1 MTCAWTDGRRNYRN
15 RIKRFMGRKGILLA
29 VALTALLA
37 AGCGGKKE
45 PVKTSEAET
54 SAPAETGTRAES
66 GTATQELPNP
76 MAEVKDVL
84 AFEAIGVHMVL
95 PEGAE
100 DTSFFIINQEV
111 ADARFSLD
119 GVAYTYRASDTAE
132 DFAGIFERFK
142 DEAISRNYDYGET
155 SLEVLI
161 KTTDSGGR
169 LASWEWG
176 STKYTLYTAAQ
187 VDDDTITDLTMHLV
201 ELSQYEK

>member
-1 MTCAWTDGRRNYRN
+1 MNRTKRRL
-15 RIKRFMGRKGILLA
+15 GRKGILLA

-111 ADARFSLD
+111 ADAQFTLD

-132 DFAGIFERFK
+132 DFAGIFERVK
-142 DEAISRNYDYGET
+142 DEAIAQNYDYGET

-187 VDDDTITDLTMHLV
+187 VDDETITDLTMNLV

>member
-1 MTCAWTDGRRNYRN
+1 MNRTKRRL
-15 RIKRFMGRKGILLA
+15 GRKGILLA

-45 PVKTSEAET
+45 PGKTSEAET

-111 ADARFSLD
+111 ADAQFTLD

-142 DEAISRNYDYGET
+142 DEAIAQNYDYGET

-169 LASWEWG
+169 LTSWEWG

>member
-1 MTCAWTDGRRNYRN
+1 MNRTKRRL
-15 RIKRFMGRKGILLA
+15 GRKGILLA

-111 ADARFSLD
+111 ADAQFTLD

-132 DFAGIFERFK
+132 DFAGIFERCK
-142 DEAISRNYDYGET
+142 DEAISRNYDYGEP

>member
-1 MTCAWTDGRRNYRN
+1 MN
-15 RIKRFMGRKGILLA
+15 RSKRFLGRKAILLA
-29 VALTALLA
+29 ITLTALLA
-37 AGCGGKKE
+37 AGCGSKKE
-45 PVKTSEAET
+45 PVKSSEAET
-54 SAPAETGTRAES
+54 SAPAETGTTSET
-66 GTATQELPNP
+66 GTEPQELPNP
-76 MAEVKDVL
+76 MVEVKDVL

-111 ADARFSLD
+111 ADARFTLN

-142 DEAISRNYDYGET
+142 DEVISQNYDYGET
-155 SLEVLI
+155 SLEVRI

-169 LASWEWG
+169 LAAWEWG

-187 VDDDTITDLTMHLV
+187 VDDDTITNLTMNLV
-201 ELSQYEK
+201 DLSQYEK

>member
-1 MTCAWTDGRRNYRN
+1 MNRTKRRL
-15 RIKRFMGRKGILLA
+15 GRKGILLA

-76 MAEVKDVL
+76 MAEGKDVL

>member
-1 MTCAWTDGRRNYRN
+1 MNRTKRRL
-15 RIKRFMGRKGILLA
+15 GRKGILLA
-29 VALTALLA
+29 IALTALLA
-37 AGCGGKKE
+37 AVCGSKKE

-111 ADARFSLD
+111 ADAQFTLD

>member
-1 MTCAWTDGRRNYRN
+1 MNRTKRRL
-15 RIKRFMGRKGILLA
+15 GRKGILLA

-111 ADARFSLD
+111 ADAQFTLD

-142 DEAISRNYDYGET
+142 DEAISRNYDYGDT

>member
-1 MTCAWTDGRRNYRN
+1 MN

-29 VALTALLA
+29 IALTALLA
-37 AGCGGKKE
+37 AGCGSKKE

-54 SAPAETGTRAES
+54 SAPAETDTTAETETGS
-66 GTATQELPNP
+66 QELPNP
-76 MAEVKDVL
+76 MTEVKDVL

-100 DTSFFIINQEV
+100 DASFFIINQEV
-111 ADARFSLD
+111 ADAQFTLD

-142 DEAISRNYDYGET
+142 DEAIAQNYDYGET

-169 LASWEWG
+169 LASWAWG

-187 VDDDTITDLTMHLV
+187 VEDDTITDLTMKLV

>member
-1 MTCAWTDGRRNYRN
+1 MN

-29 VALTALLA
+29 IALTALLA
-37 AGCGGKKE
+37 AGCGSKKE

-54 SAPAETGTRAES
+54 SAPAET
-66 GTATQELPNP
+66 ATEPEAGNQELPNP
-76 MAEVKDVL
+76 MVEVEDVL

-111 ADARFSLD
+111 AD
-119 GVAYTYRASDTAE
+119 
-132 DFAGIFERFK
+132 
-142 DEAISRNYDYGET
+142 EAIAQNYDYGET

-187 VDDDTITDLTMHLV
+187 VDDESITDLTMNLV

>member
-1 MTCAWTDGRRNYRN
+1 MN

-29 VALTALLA
+29 IALTALLA
-37 AGCGGKKE
+37 AGCGSKKE

-111 ADARFSLD
+111 ADAQFTLD

-142 DEAISRNYDYGET
+142 DEAIAQNYDYGET

-187 VDDDTITDLTMHLV
+187 VDDDTITDLTMNLV

>member
-1 MTCAWTDGRRNYRN
+1 MN
-15 RIKRFMGRKGILLA
+15 RTKRLLGRKGILLA

-111 ADARFSLD
+111 ADAQFTLD

-142 DEAISRNYDYGET
+142 DEAIAQNYDYGET

-187 VDDDTITDLTMHLV
+187 VDDESITDLTMNLV

>member
-1 MTCAWTDGRRNYRN
+1 MNQFRRL
-15 RIKRFMGRKGILLA
+15 FGRKGILLA

-37 AGCGGKKE
+37 AGCRGGQKE
-45 PVKTSEAET
+45 PAKASEAET
-54 SAPAETGTRAES
+54 SAPAET
-66 GTATQELPNP
+66 ATEPEAGNQELPNP
-76 MAEVKDVL
+76 MVEVEDVL

-100 DTSFFIINQEV
+100 DASFFIINQEV
-111 ADARFSLD
+111 ADAQFTLD

-169 LASWEWG
+169 LASWAWG

-187 VDDDTITDLTMHLV
+187 VEDDTITDLTMKLV

>member
-1 MTCAWTDGRRNYRN
+1 MNRTKRRL
-15 RIKRFMGRKGILLA
+15 GRKGILLA

-111 ADARFSLD
+111 ADAQFTLD

-142 DEAISRNYDYGET
+142 DEAIAQNYDYGET

>member
-1 MTCAWTDGRRNYRN
+1 MNRTKRRL
-15 RIKRFMGRKGILLA
+15 GRKGILLA

-111 ADARFSLD
+111 ADAQFTLD

-201 ELSQYEK
+201 ELSQYEE

>member
-1 MTCAWTDGRRNYRN
+1 MNRTKRRL
-15 RIKRFMGRKGILLA
+15 GRKGILLA

-37 AGCGGKKE
+37 AGCGGKQE

>member
-1 MTCAWTDGRRNYRN
+1 MN
-15 RIKRFMGRKGILLA
+15 RTKRLLGRKGILLA

-111 ADARFSLD
+111 ADAQFTLD

-142 DEAISRNYDYGET
+142 DEAIAQNYDYGET

-187 VDDDTITDLTMHLV
+187 VDDETITDLTMNLV

>member
-1 MTCAWTDGRRNYRN
+1 MNRTKRRL
-15 RIKRFMGRKGILLA
+15 GRKGILLA

-45 PVKTSEAET
+45 TVKTSEAET

>member
-1 MTCAWTDGRRNYRN
+1 MN
-15 RIKRFMGRKGILLA
+15 RTKRLLGRKGILLA

-66 GTATQELPNP
+66 GTATRE
-76 MAEVKDVL
+76 L

-119 GVAYTYRASDTAE
+119 GVPYTYRASDTAE

-142 DEAISRNYDYGET
+142 DEAISLNYDYGET

>member
-1 MTCAWTDGRRNYRN
+1 MNRTKRRL
-15 RIKRFMGRKGILLA
+15 GRKGILLA
-29 VALTALLA
+29 VALTTLLA

-100 DTSFFIINQEV
+100 DTSYFIINQEV

>member
-1 MTCAWTDGRRNYRN
+1 MN
-15 RIKRFMGRKGILLA
+15 RTKRLLGRKGILLA

-66 GTATQELPNP
+66 GTATRELPNP

-100 DTSFFIINQEV
+100 DTSFFIINH
-111 ADARFSLD
+111 S
-119 GVAYTYRASDTAE
+119 
-132 DFAGIFERFK
+132 
-142 DEAISRNYDYGET
+142 
-155 SLEVLI
+155 
-161 KTTDSGGR
+161 KTCNDR
-169 LASWEWG
+169 
-176 STKYTLYTAAQ
+176 YHFICDLYF
-187 VDDDTITDLTMHLV
+187 TDLV
-201 ELSQYEK
+201 FFI

>member
-1 MTCAWTDGRRNYRN
+1 MN
-15 RIKRFMGRKGILLA
+15 RSKRFLGRKAILLA
-29 VALTALLA
+29 ITLTALLA
-37 AGCGGKKE
+37 AGCGSKKG
-45 PVKTSEAET
+45 PVKSSEAET
-54 SAPAETGTRAES
+54 SAPAETGTTSET
-66 GTATQELPNP
+66 GTEPQELPNP
-76 MAEVKDVL
+76 MVEVKDVL

-111 ADARFSLD
+111 ADARFTLN

-142 DEAISRNYDYGET
+142 DEVISQNYDYGET
-155 SLEVLI
+155 SLEVRI

-169 LASWEWG
+169 LAAWEWG

-187 VDDDTITDLTMHLV
+187 VDDDTITDLTMNLV

>member
-1 MTCAWTDGRRNYRN
+1 MNRTKRRL
-15 RIKRFMGRKGILLA
+15 GRKGILLA

-66 GTATQELPNP
+66 GTATRELPNP

-111 ADARFSLD
+111 ADAQFTLD

-142 DEAISRNYDYGET
+142 DEAIAQNYDYGET

-187 VDDDTITDLTMHLV
+187 VDDETITDLTMNLV

>member
-1 MTCAWTDGRRNYRN
+1 MN

-29 VALTALLA
+29 IALTALLA
-37 AGCGGKKE
+37 AGCGSKKE
-45 PVKTSEAET
+45 PAKTSEAET
-54 SAPAETGTRAES
+54 SAPAET
-66 GTATQELPNP
+66 ATEPEAGNQELPNP
-76 MAEVKDVL
+76 MVEVEDVL

-119 GVAYTYRASDTAE
+119 GVPYTYRASDTAE

-187 VDDDTITDLTMHLV
+187 VDDETITDLTMNLV

>member
-1 MTCAWTDGRRNYRN
+1 MN

-29 VALTALLA
+29 IALTALLA
-37 AGCGGKKE
+37 AGCGSKKE

-54 SAPAETGTRAES
+54 SAPAET
-66 GTATQELPNP
+66 ATEPEAGNQELPNP
-76 MAEVKDVL
+76 MVEVEDVL

-100 DTSFFIINQEV
+100 ATSFFIINQEV
-111 ADARFSLD
+111 ADAQFTLD

-142 DEAISRNYDYGET
+142 DEAIAQNYDYGET

-187 VDDDTITDLTMHLV
+187 VDDETITDLTMNLV

>member
-1 MTCAWTDGRRNYRN
+1 MNQF
-15 RIKRFMGRKGILLA
+15 KRLFGRKGILLA

-37 AGCGGKKE
+37 AGCRGGQKE
-45 PVKTSEAET
+45 PAKASEAET
-54 SAPAETGTRAES
+54 SAPAETDTTAETETGS
-66 GTATQELPNP
+66 QELPNP
-76 MAEVKDVL
+76 MTEVKDVL

-100 DTSFFIINQEV
+100 DASFFIINQEV
-111 ADARFSLD
+111 ADAQFTLD

-142 DEAISRNYDYGET
+142 DETITQNYDYGDT

-187 VDDDTITDLTMHLV
+187 VDDETITDLTMNLV

>member
-1 MTCAWTDGRRNYRN
+1 MN
-15 RIKRFMGRKGILLA
+15 RIKRLLGRKGILLTI
-29 VALTALLA
+29 ALTALLA
-37 AGCGGKKE
+37 AGCGGGQKE
-45 PVKTSEAET
+45 PVKTPEAET
-54 SAPAETGTRAES
+54 SAPAETGTTAET
-66 GTATQELPNP
+66 GTEPQELPNP
-76 MAEVKDVL
+76 MVEVKDVL
-84 AFEAIGVHMVL
+84 AFETIGVHMVL

-111 ADARFSLD
+111 ADAQFTLD

-142 DEAISRNYDYGET
+142 DEAITQNYDYGET

-187 VDDDTITDLTMHLV
+187 VDDDTITNLTMNLV
-201 ELSQYEK
+201 DLSQYEK

>member
-1 MTCAWTDGRRNYRN
+1 MNRTKRRL
-15 RIKRFMGRKGILLA
+15 GRKGILLA

-111 ADARFSLD
+111 ADAQFTLD

-187 VDDDTITDLTMHLV
+187 VDDETITDLTMNLV

>member
-1 MTCAWTDGRRNYRN
+1 MNRTKRRL
-15 RIKRFMGRKGILLA
+15 GRKGILLA
-29 VALTALLA
+29 IALTALLA
-37 AGCGGKKE
+37 AGCGSKKE

-111 ADARFSLD
+111 ADAQFTLD

-142 DEAISRNYDYGET
+142 DEAITQNYDYGET

-187 VDDDTITDLTMHLV
+187 VDDDTITNLTMNLV
-201 ELSQYEK
+201 DLSQYEK

>member
-1 MTCAWTDGRRNYRN
+1 MN

-29 VALTALLA
+29 IALTALLA
-37 AGCGGKKE
+37 AGCGSKKE
-45 PVKTSEAET
+45 PAKTSEAET
-54 SAPAETGTRAES
+54 SASAET
-66 GTATQELPNP
+66 ATEPEAGNQELPNP
-76 MAEVKDVL
+76 MVEVEDVL

-111 ADARFSLD
+111 ADAQFTLD

-142 DEAISRNYDYGET
+142 DEAIAQNYDYGET

-161 KTTDSGGR
+161 KDHGQRRPPGFMGVGKHQVHP
-169 LASWEWG
+169 LYG
-176 STKYTLYTAAQ
+176 SQ
-187 VDDDTITDLTMHLV
+187 VDDETITDLTMNLV

>member
-1 MTCAWTDGRRNYRN
+1 MN
-15 RIKRFMGRKGILLA
+15 RSKRFLGRKAILLA
-29 VALTALLA
+29 ITLTALLA
-37 AGCGGKKE
+37 AGCGSKKE
-45 PVKTSEAET
+45 PVKSSEAET
-54 SAPAETGTRAES
+54 SAPAETGTTSET
-66 GTATQELPNP
+66 GTEPQELPNP
-76 MAEVKDVL
+76 MVEVKDVL

-111 ADARFSLD
+111 ADARFTLN

-142 DEAISRNYDYGET
+142 DEVISQNYDYGET
-155 SLEVLI
+155 SLEVRI

-169 LASWEWG
+169 LAAWEWG

-187 VDDDTITDLTMHLV
+187 VDDDTITDLTMNLV

>member
-1 MTCAWTDGRRNYRN
+1 MNRTKRRL
-15 RIKRFMGRKGILLA
+15 GRKGILLA

-100 DTSFFIINQEV
+100 DTSFFIINQEWRMPGSLWTV
-111 ADARFSLD
+111 WHTPTGPRIRQRTLRGFSSALKMRPFP
-119 GVAYTYRASDTAE
+119 GTM
-132 DFAGIFERFK
+132 
-142 DEAISRNYDYGET
+142 
-155 SLEVLI
+155 
-161 KTTDSGGR
+161 
-169 LASWEWG
+169 
-176 STKYTLYTAAQ
+176 
-187 VDDDTITDLTMHLV
+187 ITV
-201 ELSQYEK
+201 KPAWKS

>member
-1 MTCAWTDGRRNYRN
+1 MNRTKRRL
-15 RIKRFMGRKGILLA
+15 GRKGILLA

-111 ADARFSLD
+111 ADAQFTLD

>member
-1 MTCAWTDGRRNYRN
+1 MN
-15 RIKRFMGRKGILLA
+15 RIKRLLGRKGILLTI
-29 VALTALLA
+29 ALTALLA
-37 AGCGGKKE
+37 AGCGGGQKE

-54 SAPAETGTRAES
+54 SAPAETGTTAET
-66 GTATQELPNP
+66 GTEPQELPNP
-76 MAEVKDVL
+76 MVEVKDVL
-84 AFEAIGVHMVL
+84 AFETIGVHMVL

-111 ADARFSLD
+111 ADAQFTLD

-142 DEAISRNYDYGET
+142 DEAITQNYDYGET